1 MNLSFLL
8 FMSMSGWL
16 TSAKYCPARATS
28 VVFRV
33 IIVLRSSVQHHYI
46 DFNVTV
52 SVPVQTGDTEAAT
65 CSSLLSLG
73 GNGGGGSSS
82 TGAVDVINN
91 NEGSDA
97 DGARRPAIGSG
108 ARRSEVCFLF
118 FLRSVL
124 FMIDYMSSGSG
135 NIPVSKDCFFGWLV
149 YS

>member
-1 MNLSFLL
+1 M
-8 FMSMSGWL
+8 
-16 TSAKYCPARATS
+16 
-28 VVFRV
+28 
-33 IIVLRSSVQHHYI
+33 
-46 DFNVTV
+46 TV
-52 SVPVQTGDTEAAT
+52 SVPVHTGDTEAAT
-65 CSSLLSLG
+65 RNSLLSLG

-108 ARRSEVCFLF
+108 ARRTEVSFLI

-135 NIPVSKDCFFGWLV
+135 NMPVSKEFVFGWLV
-149 YS
+149 YSKFSAPSLQHADTANE